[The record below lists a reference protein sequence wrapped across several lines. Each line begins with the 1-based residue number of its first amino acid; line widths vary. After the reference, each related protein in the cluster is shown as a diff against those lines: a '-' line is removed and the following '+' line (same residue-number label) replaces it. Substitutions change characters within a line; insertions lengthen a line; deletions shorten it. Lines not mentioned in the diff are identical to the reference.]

1 MKTISQLSRR
11 STALIGSLAT
21 EKVQKNRRERV
32 ISFRVTSD
40 QYQEIIQRCTN
51 SHGELLMTPSDYAR
65 YSTFHQS
72 MDQASEWPLERYRMA
87 IAAQLTT
94 AVSDMV
100 LAMDSF
106 KMLGYETQIQRLDEV
121 CEAMAGI
128 QADIQQLFN
137 NNLIR
142 D

>member
-1 MKTISQLSRR
+1 
-11 STALIGSLAT
+11 
-21 EKVQKNRRERV
+21 
-32 ISFRVTSD
+32 
-40 QYQEIIQRCTN
+40 
-51 SHGELLMTPSDYAR
+51 
-65 YSTFHQS
+65 